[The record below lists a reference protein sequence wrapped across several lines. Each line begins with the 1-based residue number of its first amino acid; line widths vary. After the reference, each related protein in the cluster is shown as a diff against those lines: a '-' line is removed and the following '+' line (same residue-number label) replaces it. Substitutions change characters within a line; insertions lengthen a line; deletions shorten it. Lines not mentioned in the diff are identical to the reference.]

1 MAYNKFPY
9 SYYSEPNPTSINQ
22 EKNIPKPM
30 SRENIL
36 QKTRI
41 NQNFFV
47 KWWMVKWWI
56 ADVILSL
63 LIDHYF

>member
-47 KWWMVKWWI
+47 K
-56 ADVILSL
+56 
-63 LIDHYF
+63 